1 MTYELNQKVKE
12 LVPYE
17 PELGKFTVRLDANES
32 FLPLHQDIKKD
43 MMALVK
49 KVALNRYPDSKS
61 TDCCQAFAD
70 YYGIDSSFV
79 TAGNGSDE
87 LIDLILGGFFA
98 RGEKLL
104 ITEPDFSM
112 YRFYAQKAELQVISY
127 QKTADFRI
135 EPQAL
140 IDLAKKE
147 NCRGLIFSNPCNPT
161 SQGLKKGALRMILKA
176 LPDTLVILD
185 EAYMDFWNQSI
196 LSEAAE
202 YDNLIIL
209 RTCSKAMGG
218 AAIRLGFAVCPL
230 PLTAAIR
237 ALKSPY
243 NVNGLTQAAGLALL
257 KRQDILKDA
266 LADILAGRGFLAGAL
281 TKLEQEWQ
289 DTLLAFSLVPE
300 SKTNFLVLRFRDKSK
315 HREVA
320 DYLKRKK
327 ILIRCFPDFLR
338 ITVGSPEEN
347 QAFLAALRKMAAL
360 KKYQRKANN
369 APKNE

>member
-17 PELGKFTVRLDANES
+17 PETGKYAVRLEANES
-32 FLPLHQDIKKD
+32 FLPIHKDIKKD
-43 MMALVK
+43 MAALIRK
-49 KVALNRYPDSKS
+49 IAFNRYPDPKA
-61 TDCCQAFAD
+61 TECCKAFAD
-70 YYGIDSSFV
+70 YYGINPALV

-87 LIDLILGGFFA
+87 LIGLILSGFFS

-104 ITEPDFSM
+104 IAEPDFSM
-112 YRFYAQKAELQVISY
+112 YRFYAQAAELQVVSY
-127 QKTADFRI
+127 QKTEDFRI
-135 EPQAL
+135 DPQAF
-140 IDLAKKE
+140 IELAQKE

-176 LPDTLVILD
+176 LPDTLIILD

-196 LSEAAE
+196 LTEVEE
-202 YDNLIIL
+202 YNNLIIL

-218 AAIRLGFAVCPL
+218 AAIRLGFAVCRQEL
-230 PLTAAIR
+230 AAAVQ

-243 NVNGLTQAAGLALL
+243 NVDSLTQAAGLALL

-289 DTLLAFSLVPE
+289 DTPLAFSLVPE

-315 HREVA
+315 HQEIA

-347 QAFLAALRKMAAL
+347 QALLAALRKMAGL
-360 KKYQRKANN
+360 KKYQKTS
-369 APKNE
+369 KVSKSK